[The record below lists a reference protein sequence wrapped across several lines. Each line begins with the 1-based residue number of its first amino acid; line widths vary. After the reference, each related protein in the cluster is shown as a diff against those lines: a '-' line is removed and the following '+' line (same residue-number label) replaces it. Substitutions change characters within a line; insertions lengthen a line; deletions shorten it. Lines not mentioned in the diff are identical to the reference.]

1 MVKFI
6 GSESHMRLKL
16 FLFLVGGL
24 ICFLAHGQDKPKKA
38 FELFEAAEAAY
49 NENKY
54 AVALE
59 ILNECLKHYPG
70 YYEAYT
76 LRGSV
81 KEVLQDNE
89 EALTDYSIYLE
100 RYPDHLP
107 TLMSR
112 AILRYKIGFYDQAK
126 EDLFRLLNINPS
138 ETNTLFYRQNVSVG
152 DRSPV
157 MSAQSGHKSYIYNYL
172 GLTEAK
178 LKDHRKAIAYYDSAL
193 SLNPDEPDYFVNR
206 GLSKEQVNDST
217 AADDYEKALKLN
229 YRHTLARHNLTAL
242 KAKQGQTMTFED
254 RLMETIQEDST
265 MLYPYLERALQRFE
279 AGYYKGAE
287 EDYTSALEI
296 DARDPEIWLARGLA
310 REKQKD
316 FQGAFSDYTRA
327 IELKEDF
334 FKAWINRGNVLFKL
348 ERYSDAIDDFNVA
361 LIYQSNYAPAIYNR
375 AMAKAR
381 MKNKQGACEDLKL
394 AESLGMEIEAKVRSK
409 VCE

>member
-1 MVKFI
+1 
-6 GSESHMRLKL
+6 MRLKL
-16 FLFLVGGL
+16 FLL
-24 ICFLAHGQDKPKKA
+24 LAAIVVCIRMYGQDKPRKA
-38 FELFEAAEAAY
+38 FELFEQAEAAY
-49 NENKY
+49 NQNKY

-59 ILNECLKHYPG
+59 ILDECLKHYPG

-81 KEVLQDNE
+81 KEVLKDNE
-89 EALTDYSIYLE
+89 GALTDYSIYLE

-112 AILRYKIGFYDQAK
+112 AILRYKVRFYDQAK
-126 EDLFRLLNINPS
+126 EDFFRLLTMEAS
-138 ETNTLFYRQNVSVG
+138 ETNTLFYRQNMSVG
-152 DRSPV
+152 DRRPV
-157 MSAQSGHKSYIYNYL
+157 MSAESGHRSYIYNYL

-178 LKDHRKAIAYYDSAL
+178 LKYHRKAIAYYDSAL

-206 GLSKEQVNDST
+206 GLSKEQVNDPT
-217 AADDYEKALKLN
+217 AASDYEKALKLN
-229 YRHTLARHNLTAL
+229 YRHTLARHNLSAL
-242 KAKQGQTMTFED
+242 KAKQGQTITFED
-254 RLMETIQEDST
+254 RLTETIQEDST

-296 DARDPEIWLARGLA
+296 DSRDAEIWLARGLA
-310 REKQKD
+310 REKQKN
-316 FQGAFSDYTRA
+316 FEGAFSDYTRA

-334 FKAWINRGNVLFKL
+334 FKAWINRGNVLYKL
-348 ERYSDAIDDFNVA
+348 DRYGDAIDDFNVA

-381 MKNKQGACEDLKL
+381 MKNKQGACEDLRL
-394 AESLGMEIEAKVRSK
+394 AEGLGMKIDAKVRSK